1 MKAQIEVFTAL
12 DNIASKHNIKDE
24 AWALKSNIRRPSI
37 SELRRIQKNIA
48 NQTDE
53 KIGRSC
59 TVEKLSALFPGLYKI
74 LGGEVLRSELLVAI
88 EKEKNQDIRMMLLT
102 MILMDAPK
110 ETKDAVESNM
120 KMATQTIKHKKR

>member
-12 DNIASKHNIKDE
+12 DNIATKHNIKDE
-24 AWALKSNIRRPSI
+24 EWALKSNIRRPSI
-37 SELRRIQKNIA
+37 SELRRIQKNTI

-59 TVEKLSALFPGLYKI
+59 TVEKLSALFSGLYKI
-74 LGGEVLRSELLVAI
+74 LGGEVLGSELLVAI

-102 MILMDAPK
+102 MILRDAPK

-120 KMATQTIKHKKR
+120 KMAKQTIKHKKR

>member
-1 MKAQIEVFTAL
+1 MKAQIEIFTAL
-12 DNIASKHNIKDE
+12 DNIATKHGIKDE
-24 AWALKSNIRRPSI
+24 EWAAKSNIRRPSI
-37 SELRRIQKNIA
+37 SELRRIQKNTT

-59 TVEKLSALFPGLYKI
+59 TVEKLSALFSGLYKI
-74 LGGEVLRSELLVAI
+74 LGGEVLRSELLAAI

-102 MILMDAPK
+102 MILRDAPK

-120 KMATQTIKHKKR
+120 KMATQTINHKKR